1 MTAQPIR
8 RIVTGHDDAGSAKVI
23 IDGAAQNIRSNRP
36 GSYTT
41 LMWATDSM
49 PCDMPVGEKVE
60 DMGDRKLG
68 TYPPVNGTR
77 FMISEYPPSN
87 KPIMHRTETIDY
99 IIVLS
104 GKIDMELDEG
114 RMVTLNTGD
123 VMVQRGTNH
132 AWINRYDEICRMAFV
147 LIDAKPLGLTEHL
160 RSRENEHAAR

>member
-1 MTAQPIR
+1 MAAFDLPPIR

-77 FMISEYPPSN
+77 
-87 KPIMHRTETIDY
+87 
-99 IIVLS
+99 
-104 GKIDMELDEG
+104 
-114 RMVTLNTGD
+114 
-123 VMVQRGTNH
+123 
-132 AWINRYDEICRMAFV
+132 
-147 LIDAKPLGLTEHL
+147 
-160 RSRENEHAAR
+160 